1 MLNTTK
7 QLRNEAVINN
17 LLKEIVLH
25 SYEELKEEDILLC
38 LECCD
43 VDLEIATSS
52 HFDFQEAIKENFE
65 LDEFGDILDMD
76 EYRYLI
82 CELHDY
88 FVELHKESGLFDF
101 FPEGEYNVRGDI
113 RNSDSDMIA
122 PKGRFFAPFEDAT
135 TIQP

>member
-7 QLRNEAVINN
+7 QLKNEEVIINI
-17 LLKEIVLH
+17 LKGIVLH

-65 LDEFGDILDMD
+65 LDEFDDILDMD
-76 EYRYLI
+76 EYRHLI

-88 FVELHKESGLFDF
+88 FVELHKQSGLFDF
-101 FPEGEYNVRGDI
+101 FPEGEYNVKEEI

-122 PKGRFFAPFEDAT
+122 PKGRFYAPFEDAT
-135 TIQP
+135 ISEP

>member
-7 QLRNEAVINN
+7 QLINEVVIIDI
-17 LLKEIVLH
+17 LKELVIH

-52 HFDFQEAIKENFE
+52 HFEFQEAIKENFE
-65 LDEFGDILDMD
+65 LDEFGDILDTD
-76 EYRYLI
+76 EYRHLI

-88 FVELHKESGLFDF
+88 FVRLHKKSGLFDF
-101 FPEGEYNVRGDI
+101 FPEGEYNVKGEI

-122 PKGRFFAPFEDAT
+122 PKGRFYAPFEDAT
-135 TIQP
+135 MSKP